1 MKHAIFFDLDGTLTD
16 SGPGIL
22 NCVEPALAHFGIQVP
37 DREALRVFIGP
48 PLRESFARFGVPAD
62 RLEEAIGKFE
72 NSPYPGIESLL
83 QQLKEEGFA
92 LFVATSKPQVTAT
105 EILEHFNL
113 ARYFDS
119 ICGASLDA
127 GRESKE
133 DVITYLLAQIG
144 TPDQVTMVGDTAY
157 DVVGARAHGIDTIGV
172 TWGYGTR
179 EDMAAAGAV
188 ALAETPQ
195 ELHRLLTGIR

>member
-1 MKHAIFFDLDGTLTD
+1 M
-16 SGPGIL
+16 
-22 NCVEPALAHFGIQVP
+22 
-37 DREALRVFIGP
+37 
-48 PLRESFARFGVPAD
+48 
-62 RLEEAIGKFE
+62 
-72 NSPYPGIESLL
+72 
-83 QQLKEEGFA
+83 
-92 LFVATSKPQVTAT
+92 
-105 EILEHFNL
+105 

-133 DVITYLLAQIG
+133 DVITYLLSRDWH
-144 TPDQVTMVGDTAY
+144 PEQVTMVGRHAY

-172 TWGYGTR
+172 TWGYGAR

>member
-1 MKHAIFFDLDGTLTD
+1 M
-16 SGPGIL
+16 
-22 NCVEPALAHFGIQVP
+22 
-37 DREALRVFIGP
+37 
-48 PLRESFARFGVPAD
+48 
-62 RLEEAIGKFE
+62 
-72 NSPYPGIESLL
+72 
-83 QQLKEEGFA
+83 
-92 LFVATSKPQVTAT
+92 
-105 EILEHFNL
+105 
-113 ARYFDS
+113 
-119 ICGASLDA
+119 
-127 GRESKE
+127 
-133 DVITYLLAQIG
+133 ITYLLAQIG